1 MAEQDGA
8 EKRADPGEAGSGRE
22 RDGKDFWDKLRAS
35 GTMVVAIVVAAMG
48 GWFNHQ
54 QAERSRI
61 STASQFYTNLL
72 AQRERSDSQLRS
84 EMFKTLFDAYF
95 RGKLAAGAGSQ
106 PAPREEAMVVASGPA
121 PDSGPDSAL
130 DSGPDFASLER
141 RIMFLDVLV
150 RNFESIDIRPLF
162 EDLDRRLTEIVWSDG
177 GTGAAAAEARRKAF
191 GLRWQL
197 RRAALGN
204 VVRQVSAL
212 SSLYGAEVERLR
224 ITAGNCSAFEDGGED
239 DPSQWTQDIDEPGIF
254 DFGTILI
261 NRLED
266 GSVYLSIVLDE
277 SEQQAGG
284 STQPLKMD
292 FRVTYFDMPVLE
304 NIRLPTGE
312 RLTVTLASYFS
323 PLEYKDFVGQL
334 PDHVAQ
340 DYQSFLDNP
349 DLRNCRKAQLT
360 LLQFPDSYIG
370 PRDRPYI
377 QNLIETKLSEPDQ
390 DQAAKTGAYR

>member
-8 EKRADPGEAGSGRE
+8 EKRAEPGEAGSGPE
-22 RDGKDFWDKLRAS
+22 RDSKDFWDKLRAS
-35 GTMVVAIVVAAMG
+35 GTIVVAIVVASMG

-54 QAERSRI
+54 QAERNRI
-61 STASQFYTNLL
+61 STESQFYTDLL

-95 RGKLAAGAGSQ
+95 RGKLAANTSSQ
-106 PAPREEAMVVASGPA
+106 PQPREEGMVVASGPA
-121 PDSGPDSAL
+121 TDPA
-130 DSGPDFASLER
+130 PDFASLER

-177 GTGAAAAEARRKAF
+177 GTGEAAAEARRKAF

-212 SSLYGAEVERLR
+212 SSLDGAKVQRMR
-224 ITAGNCSAFEDGGED
+224 ITAGKCSVFEGGGED
-239 DPSQWTQDIDEPGIF
+239 DTSQWPQDIDEPWTF

-266 GSVYLSIVLDE
+266 GSVFLSIVLE
-277 SEQQAGG
+277 EGEQHNGD

-323 PLEYKDFVGQL
+323 PLEYEDFIGQL
-334 PDHVAQ
+334 PDYVAQ
-340 DYQSFLDNP
+340 DYRSFLDRP
-349 DLRNCRKAQLT
+349 DLRTCRKAQLT

-377 QNLIETKLSEPDQ
+377 QNLIKTKL
-390 DQAAKTGAYR
+390 

>member
-1 MAEQDGA
+1 MAEQEGA
-8 EKRADPGEAGSGRE
+8 EKRTDPGETGSGRVRE
-22 RDGKDFWDKLRAS
+22 GKDFWDKLRAS

-54 QAERSRI
+54 QAERSRV
-61 STASQFYTNLL
+61 STEGQFYTNLL
-72 AQRERSDSQLRS
+72 AQREQSDSQLRS
-84 EMFKTLFDAYF
+84 EMFKTLFEAYF
-95 RGKLAAGAGSQ
+95 RGKLTATGSQ
-106 PAPREEAMVVASGPA
+106 PQSEPSLENMVVASGPISDA
-121 PDSGPDSAL
+121 
-130 DSGPDFASLER
+130 GPDFDSLER

-177 GTGAAAAEARRKAF
+177 GTGATAAEARGKAF

-204 VVRQVSAL
+204 VMRQVSAL
-212 SSLYGAEVERLR
+212 SSLDGAKVERLR
-224 ITAGNCSAFEDGGED
+224 ITSGTCSAFAPADEEDPG
-239 DPSQWTQDIDEPGIF
+239 QWTQDIDEPWIF

-261 NRLED
+261 NDLDD
-266 GSVYLSIVLDE
+266 GSVFLSIVLDE
-277 SEQQAGG
+277 SEKQSND
-284 STQPLKMD
+284 STQPLKLD
-292 FRVTYFDMPVLE
+292 FRVTFFDMPVLE

-323 PLEYKDFVGQL
+323 PLEYKDFVEHL
-334 PDHVAQ
+334 PDNVAQ
-340 DYQSFLDNP
+340 DYRSFLDSRE
-349 DLRNCRKAQLT
+349 LRECRKARLT

-377 QNLIETKLSEPDQ
+377 QNLIKTKL
-390 DQAAKTGAYR
+390 

>member
-8 EKRADPGEAGSGRE
+8 DKPVDAKEAVTGRGPD
-22 RDGKDFWDKLRAS
+22 RKDFWDKLRAS
-35 GTMVVAIVVAAMG
+35 GTIVVAVVVAAMG

-54 QAERSRI
+54 QVERTRV
-61 STASQFYTNLL
+61 STESQFYTNLL
-72 AQRERSDSQLRS
+72 AQRERSDSELRS
-84 EMFKTLFDAYF
+84 EMFKTLFEAYF

-106 PAPREEAMVVASGPA
+106 PQPREEGEEGMVVASGPA
-121 PDSGPDSAL
+121 P

-177 GTGAAAAEARRKAF
+177 GTGEPAAEARRKAF

-212 SSLYGAEVERLR
+212 SSLDGAKVERLR
-224 ITAGNCSAFEDGGED
+224 ITAGTCSAFVGGGED
-239 DPSQWTQDIDEPGIF
+239 DPSQWSQDIDEPRIF

-261 NRLED
+261 NRLDD
-266 GSVYLSIVLDE
+266 GSVHLSLVLDE
-277 SEQQAGG
+277 SEDQAGA
-284 STQPLKMD
+284 STQPQKMD
-292 FRVTYFDMPVLE
+292 FRVTFFDMPVLE

-312 RLTVTLASYFS
+312 RLAVALASYFS
-323 PLEYKDFVGQL
+323 PLEYEDFVGTL
-334 PDHVAQ
+334 PDHIAQ
-340 DYQSFLDNP
+340 DYRSFLDNP
-349 DLRNCRKAQLT
+349 DLRDCRKARLT

-377 QNLIETKLSEPDQ
+377 QNLIDQNLIETKL
-390 DQAAKTGAYR
+390 

>member
-1 MAEQDGA
+1 MAEQDEA
-8 EKRADPGEAGSGRE
+8 QKLADPAETENGRE
-22 RDGKDFWDKLRAS
+22 PEGKDFWDKLRAS
-35 GTMVVAIVVAAMG
+35 GTIVVAIVVAFMG

-54 QAERSRI
+54 QAERNRVS
-61 STASQFYTNLL
+61 AESQFYTDLL
-72 AQRERSDSQLRS
+72 AQRERSDSELRS
-84 EMFKTLFDAYF
+84 EMFKTLFEAYF
-95 RGKLAAGAGSQ
+95 RGKLSDSVGPQQS
-106 PAPREEAMVVASGPA
+106 PREEGMVEGMVVASGPA
-121 PDSGPDSAL
+121 ADSAPAPA
-130 DSGPDFASLER
+130 PDFAGLER

-177 GTGAAAAEARRKAF
+177 APGEAAAEARQKAF

-212 SSLYGAEVERLR
+212 SSLDDAKVERLP
-224 ITAGNCSAFEDGGED
+224 ITEGTCSTFEGGAED
-239 DPSQWTQDIDEPGIF
+239 NPSQSAQDIDEPRLF

-266 GSVYLSIVLDE
+266 GSVYLSILLDE
-277 SEQQAGG
+277 SEEQAGG
-284 STQPLKMD
+284 STQPVKLD
-292 FRVTYFDMPVLE
+292 FQVTFFDMPVLE
-304 NIRLPTGE
+304 NIRLPSGK

-323 PLEYKDFVGQL
+323 PREYKDFVGQFPAYL
-334 PDHVAQ
+334 AQ
-340 DYQSFLDNP
+340 DYRSFLDSP
-349 DLRNCRKAQLT
+349 DLRDCRKAQLT

-377 QNLIETKLSEPDQ
+377 QNLIKTNIHPEPD
-390 DQAAKTGAYR
+390 